1 MTFYNTHI
9 EYPEAYASAVKAN
22 IIANAQKTWRK
33 NNADT
38 CEAIE
43 QFLDSGYSHQTA
55 RGDWVY
61 TDNFVGSLAK
71 AFDTYGKLS
80 EKQCVAV
87 LKMIAKADERR
98 VAYTA
103 AIEEQKAR
111 SVHLGVA
118 SERVQLK
125 LHVDKIVEVEV
136 ERFSYYDSSTMY
148 IYLMRDEAG
157 NRIVYKTKAV
167 LGLNVKGDDF
177 SEFFPVLEKG
187 DIELKATVKAHA
199 EYKGE
204 KQTIIQRAKVLSIA
218 VKETEEA

>member
-1 MTFYNTHI
+1 MTFYDTHI
-9 EYPEAYASAVKAN
+9 EHPEAYASAVKAN
-22 IIANAQKTWRK
+22 IINNAKKTWRK
-33 NNADT
+33 NT
-38 CEAIE
+38 PECETIE
-43 QFLDSGYSHQTA
+43 QFIASGYSHQTA
-55 RGDWVY
+55 RGEWVY
-61 TDNFVGSLAK
+61 TDNFVGSLCK

-80 EKQCVAV
+80 EKQCAAV
-87 LKMIAKADERR
+87 LKMIVKADERR

-125 LHVDKIVEVEV
+125 LYVDKIVEVEV

-177 SEFFPVLEKG
+177 NQFFPVLEKG

-218 VKETEEA
+218 VNEIEEA